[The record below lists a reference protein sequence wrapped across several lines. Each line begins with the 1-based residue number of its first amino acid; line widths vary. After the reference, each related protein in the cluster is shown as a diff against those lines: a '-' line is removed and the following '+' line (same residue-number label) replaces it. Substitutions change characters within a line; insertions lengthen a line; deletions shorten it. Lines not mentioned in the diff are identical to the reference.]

1 VWGQLVRGGGVRR
14 RFQYRLRLA
23 LAVVLVALA
32 LLPSGSSGATL
43 AQVRSQ
49 LRAWHLQPPPLFP
62 TTLPSSFQG
71 VSASLSHDFDFD
83 VTWSEITSQTELL
96 VSFRRGD
103 ASELNAILND
113 PSTTSVRQVQI
124 GTRTVYSIV
133 GNKSVLAWQEQGRT
147 YWLVDKYDDESA
159 ALSRLSPF
167 VESLQPLTAP
177 PPAAFGY
184 VALGD
189 SYSSGEA
196 NPPFMQPNTCDRSI
210 AGAWPQLMAR
220 SLHMRMRAF
229 LPCSGA
235 TTAALTASFKSMP
248 AQLSR
253 LAAVSPA
260 PKLVTIT
267 IGGNDLGFTYV
278 LTSCFVSTCSTAL
291 AGVEGSF
298 AGGFGAHMTA
308 VYRAI
313 RRAAPVAH
321 VVVVGYP
328 QIIPKSPITAL
339 RHCPWLKD
347 PADPVL
353 LRKVTGQL
361 DGVLARA
368 ASAARVDYVST
379 LNALKGHELCT
390 AHSWVKAIGLKGG
403 NSRGHPTAQ
412 GQAALAAILR
422 RYVASHHLAS

>member
-1 VWGQLVRGGGVRR
+1 MRR
-14 RFQYRLRLA
+14 RFENWLGLVVA
-23 LAVVLVALA
+23 VAVVAAVAP
-32 LLPSGSSGATL
+32 PSGASARTL
-43 AQVRSQ
+43 AQIRSQ
-49 LRAWHLQPPPLFP
+49 LRSWHLQPPPLFP
-62 TTLPSSFQG
+62 TAVPVSLQG
-71 VSASLSHDFDFD
+71 ASASLARDFDFD
-83 VTWSEITSQTELL
+83 VTWSKITSKIELL

-103 ASELNAILND
+103 ASELNAILSD

-147 YWLVDKYDDESA
+147 YWLVDKYDDEST
-159 ALSRLSPF
+159 ALTRLTPF
-167 VESLQPLTAP
+167 VESLQPLTAAP
-177 PPAAFGY
+177 PPAFGY

-196 NPPFMQPNTCDRSI
+196 NPPFTQPNTGCDRSV

-220 SLHMRMRAF
+220 SLRVRMRAF

-235 TTAALTASFKSMP
+235 TTAALTTSFKRMP
-248 AQLSR
+248 GQLSR
-253 LAAVSPA
+253 LAAVKPA

-278 LTSCFVSTCSTAL
+278 LTSCFISTCSTAL
-291 AGVEGSF
+291 AGVEESF

-313 RRAAPVAH
+313 RSAAPGAH

-361 DGVLARA
+361 NGVFARA

-390 AHSWVKAIGLKGG
+390 AHSWVKAVGFKGG

-412 GQAALAAILR
+412 GQAALAVIVR
-422 RYVASHHLAS
+422 RYVASRHLTS